1 MDNIDAVATLRKR
14 QRCGSGNAAEAATLR
29 KRQRCG
35 SGNAAEAAT
44 LRKRQPATRRVRP
57 LLQRDAETAEIK
69 REQAVIARDQSARQV
84 CFVFGGPPVSTA
96 LAPWASTPEYRSV
109 IEQPDAFDIAE
120 ADS

>member
-1 MDNIDAVATLRKR
+1 MWMPVAAGADAISGQHR
-14 QRCGSGNAAEAATLR
+14 RC
-29 KRQRCG
+29 CH
-35 SGNAAEAAT
+35 AAEAAT

-96 LAPWASTPEYRSV
+96 
-109 IEQPDAFDIAE
+109 
-120 ADS
+120 